1 MTIARFSSLI
11 TLARRLTTLLLGLL
25 VLVLLLMILTLQ
37 TSPSVPVTRTID
49 DVDIR
54 TIEQLIVDNAPEE
67 ISSAGERSLQLDKE
81 ELNLLAA
88 FGLQTIPGL
97 QDMAADVALTSGS
110 ASIDLVVPWQLPGL
124 PLYLNLQ
131 VSVRQRDGTIELYG
145 VRAGHLPIPTAV
157 VHSAILIGQR
167 ILTANYVNYQE
178 FTALQKSVRD
188 VTFEEEAVHVT
199 LDWQPDMLS
208 QVKAQAEQLFLSAD
222 DNDRILRYYT
232 QIAEIV
238 TALPA
243 DTSSISL
250 NDLLFPLFRIAS
262 VRTASGGDAIAENR
276 NLLQALSLYVN
287 ESDVPQLTAELGATP
302 VRRVEVTI
310 QRRVDLA
317 QHLTTSA
324 AITAS
329 AGAGVAGILS
339 NSKET
344 YDARYRSGFSFSD
357 LTANS
362 AGVALGNA
370 ATSNATEAL
379 ILQQRLTHATL
390 ETDYMPPVARDLAG
404 LNEADFSEQYRDRNS
419 QAYLERVAAIDK
431 EIAALPVYSPALSP
445 TNSPAPTG
453 IQ

>member
-1 MTIARFSSLI
+1 MTTARFSSLI
-11 TLARRLTTLLLGLL
+11 TLARRLTALLLGLL
-25 VLVLLLMILTLQ
+25 AFVLLLTILTLQ
-37 TSPSVPVTRTID
+37 LSPSVPVTRTID

-54 TIEQLIVDNAPEE
+54 TIEQLIVDNAPAE
-67 ISSAGERSLQLDKE
+67 ISSVGERRLQLDKE

-97 QDMAADVALTSGS
+97 QDMAADVALTPGS
-110 ASIDLVVPWQLPGL
+110 ASIDLVVPLPLPGL
-124 PLYLNLQ
+124 PLYLNLHARA
-131 VSVRQRDGTIELYG
+131 RQQDGAIELYG
-145 VRAGHLPIPTAV
+145 VRAGHLPIPTLV
-157 VHSAILIGQR
+157 VRSAILMGQR
-167 ILTANYVNYQE
+167 ILAANYVNYQE
-178 FTALQKSVRD
+178 FSALQQSVRD

-199 LDWQPDMLS
+199 LNWQPDMLS
-208 QVKAQAEQLFLSAD
+208 QVKTQAEQLFLSAD
-222 DNDRILRYYT
+222 DNDRILRYYM

-238 TALPA
+238 AALPA
-243 DTSSISL
+243 DSSSISL
-250 NDLLFPLFRIAS
+250 NELLFPLFRIAS
-262 VRTASGGDAIAENR
+262 VRTGSGRDAIAENR

-287 ESDVPQLTAELGATP
+287 EADIRQLAGEAAEFGATP

-324 AITAS
+324 AITAA

-379 ILQQRLTHATL
+379 ALQQRLARATL
-390 ETDYMPPVARDLAG
+390 ETDYMPPVARDLTG

-419 QAYLERVAAIDK
+419 RAYLDRVAAIDK
-431 EIAALPVYSPALSP
+431 EIAALPVYSPTYAPS
-445 TNSPAPTG
+445 PTG

>member
-1 MTIARFSSLI
+1 MTTARFSSLI
-11 TLARRLTTLLLGLL
+11 ILARRLTALLLGLL
-25 VLVLLLMILTLQ
+25 AFALLLTILTLQ
-37 TSPSVPVTRTID
+37 LSPSVPMTRTID

-67 ISSAGERSLQLDKE
+67 ISSAGERRLQLDKE
-81 ELNLLAA
+81 ELNLLAT

-97 QDMAADVALTSGS
+97 QDLTADVALTPGS
-110 ASIDLVVPWQLPGL
+110 ASVDLVVPWRIPGL
-124 PLYLNLQ
+124 PLYLNLHAR
-131 VSVRQRDGTIELYG
+131 VRQQDGALELYG

-157 VHSAILIGQR
+157 VRGAIRIGQR
-167 ILTANYVNYQE
+167 VLEANYVNYQE
-178 FTALQKSVRD
+178 FSALQQSVRD

-199 LDWQPDMLS
+199 LNWQPDMLS

-222 DNDRILRYYT
+222 DNDRILRYYV

-238 TALPA
+238 AALPA
-243 DTSSISL
+243 ETSSISL
-250 NDLLFPLFRIAS
+250 NELLFPLFRIAS
-262 VRTASGGDAIAENR
+262 IRSANGRDAIAENR

-287 ESDVPQLTAELGATP
+287 EADIRQLASEAAELGSTP

-310 QRRVDLA
+310 QRRPDLA

-324 AITAS
+324 AITAA

-370 ATSNATEAL
+370 ATSNAQEAL
-379 ILQQRLTHATL
+379 ALQQKLAHATQ
-390 ETDYMPPVARDLAG
+390 ETDYMPLVARDLTG

-419 QAYLERVAAIDK
+419 QAYLDRVTAIDK
-431 EIAALPVYSPALSP
+431 EIAALPVYSPATSV
-445 TNSPAPTG
+445 APTG
-453 IQ
+453 VQ

>member
-11 TLARRLTTLLLGLL
+11 TLARRLTALLLGLL
-25 VLVLLLMILTLQ
+25 ALVLLLMILTLQ

-67 ISSAGERSLQLDKE
+67 ISSAGERRLQLDKE

-97 QDMAADVALTSGS
+97 QDLAADVALSPGS
-110 ASIDLVVPWQLPGL
+110 ARVDLVVPWQLPGL
-124 PLYLNLQ
+124 PLYLNLHAR
-131 VSVRQRDGTIELYG
+131 VRQRDGAIELYG

-157 VHSAILIGQR
+157 VRSAILMGQR
-167 ILTANYVNYQE
+167 ILAANYVNYQE
-178 FTALQKSVRD
+178 FSALQQSVRD

-208 QVKAQAEQLFLSAD
+208 QVKGQAEQLFLSAD
-222 DNDRILRYYT
+222 DNDRILRYYV

-238 TALPA
+238 AALPA
-243 DTSSISL
+243 DTSSVSL
-250 NDLLFPLFRIAS
+250 NELLFPLFRIAS
-262 VRTASGGDAIAENR
+262 VRSANGRDAIAENR

-287 ESDVPQLTAELGATP
+287 ESDLRQLAGELGGTP

-379 ILQQRLTHATL
+379 ALQQRLAHATL
-390 ETDYMPPVARDLAG
+390 ETDYVPLVARDLTG

-419 QAYLERVAAIDK
+419 QAYLDRVAAIDK
-431 EIAALPVYSPALSP
+431 EIAALPVYLPAHSPTFSPSPA
-445 TNSPAPTG
+445 G

>member
-1 MTIARFSSLI
+1 MTTARFSSLI
-11 TLARRLTTLLLGLL
+11 TLAKRLSALMLGLL
-25 VLVLLLMILTLQ
+25 AFVLFLMILTLQ
-37 TSPSVPVTRTID
+37 FSPSVPVTRTID
-49 DVDIR
+49 DVDVR

-67 ISSAGERSLQLDKE
+67 ISSVDERRLQLDKE
-81 ELNLLAA
+81 ELNLLTA

-97 QDMAADVALTSGS
+97 QNIAADVALTSGS
-110 ASIDLVVPWQLPGL
+110 ASIDLVVPWRLPGL
-124 PLYLNLQ
+124 PLYLNLHAR
-131 VSVRQRDGTIELYG
+131 VRQQDGAIELYG

-157 VHSAILIGQR
+157 VRGAIRIGER
-167 ILTANYVNYQE
+167 LLAANYVNYQE
-178 FTALQKSVRD
+178 FSALQQSVRD
-188 VTFEEEAVHVT
+188 VTFEEEAVQVT
-199 LDWQPDMLS
+199 LNWQPDMLS

-222 DNDRILRYYT
+222 DNERILRYYV
-232 QIAEIV
+232 QITEIV
-238 TALPA
+238 AALPA
-243 DTSSISL
+243 DITSISL
-250 NDLLFPLFRIAS
+250 NELLFPLFRIAS
-262 VRTASGGDAIAENR
+262 VRSANGRDAIAENR

-287 ESDVPQLTAELGATP
+287 ESDIRQLAGEAAELDTTP

-310 QRRVDLA
+310 QRRPDLA

-324 AITAS
+324 AITAA

-370 ATSNATEAL
+370 ATSNAAEAL
-379 ILQQRLTHATL
+379 ALQQRLAHATQ
-390 ETDYMPPVARDLAG
+390 ETDYMPTVARDLTG

-419 QAYLERVAAIDK
+419 QAYLDRVAAIDK
-431 EIAALPVYSPALSP
+431 EIAALPVYAPATSPA
-445 TNSPAPTG
+445 G

>member
-1 MTIARFSSLI
+1 MTTARLSSLI
-11 TLARRLTTLLLGLL
+11 TLARRLSALMLGLL
-25 VLVLLLMILTLQ
+25 AFVLLLMILTLQ
-37 TSPSVPVTRTID
+37 LSPSVPVTRTID
-49 DVDIR
+49 DVDVR

-67 ISSAGERSLQLDKE
+67 ISTAGERRLQLDKE
-81 ELNLLAA
+81 ELNLLTA

-97 QDMAADVALTSGS
+97 QDMAADVALAQGS
-110 ASIDLVVPWQLPGL
+110 VGIDLVVPWQLPGL
-124 PLYLNLQ
+124 PLYLNLHAR
-131 VSVRQRDGTIELYG
+131 VRQRDGAIELYG

-157 VHSAILIGQR
+157 VSGAIRMGQR
-167 ILTANYVNYQE
+167 LLAANYVNYQE
-178 FTALQKSVRD
+178 FSALQKSVRD

-199 LDWQPDMLS
+199 LNWQPDMLS

-222 DNDRILRYYT
+222 DNERILRYYV

-238 TALPA
+238 AALPA
-243 DTSSISL
+243 DTSSVSL
-250 NDLLFPLFRIAS
+250 NELLFPLFRIAS
-262 VRTASGGDAIAENR
+262 IRSANGRDAIAENR

-287 ESDVPQLTAELGATP
+287 DSDIRQLAGEAAAEFDTTA

-310 QRRVDLA
+310 QRRADLA

-324 AITAS
+324 AITAA

-370 ATSNATEAL
+370 ATNNAAEAL
-379 ILQQRLTHATL
+379 TLQQRLAHATQ
-390 ETDYMPPVARDLAG
+390 ETDYMPPVARDLTG

-419 QAYLERVAAIDK
+419 QAYLDRVAAIDK
-431 EIAALPVYSPALSP
+431 EIAARPVYAPANTPSPA
-445 TNSPAPTG
+445 G

>member
-1 MTIARFSSLI
+1 MTKARFSSLI
-11 TLARRLTTLLLGLL
+11 TLARRLTALLIGLLGFALLLT
-25 VLVLLLMILTLQ
+25 ILTLQ
-37 TSPSVPVTRTID
+37 LSPSVPVTRTID

-54 TIEQLIVDNAPEE
+54 TIEQLIVDNAPAE
-67 ISSAGERSLQLDKE
+67 ISSAGERRLQLDKE

-110 ASIDLVVPWQLPGL
+110 VSIDLMVPLHLPGL
-124 PLYLNLQ
+124 PLYLNLHAR
-131 VSVRQRDGTIELYG
+131 VRQQDGAVELYG

-157 VHSAILIGQR
+157 VRSAILMGQR
-167 ILTANYVNYQE
+167 ILAANYVNYQE
-178 FTALQKSVRD
+178 FSALQQSVRD

-199 LDWQPDMLS
+199 LNWQPDMLS

-222 DNDRILRYYT
+222 DNDRILRYYV
-232 QIAEIV
+232 QITEIV
-238 TALPA
+238 AALPA

-250 NDLLFPLFRIAS
+250 NELLFPLFRIAS
-262 VRTASGGDAIAENR
+262 VRSANGRDAIAENR

-287 ESDVPQLTAELGATP
+287 EADIRQLAGEAADLGTNP

-370 ATSNATEAL
+370 ATNDATEAL
-379 ILQQRLTHATL
+379 ALQQRLAHATL
-390 ETDYMPPVARDLAG
+390 ETDYMPPVARDLTG

-419 QAYLERVAAIDK
+419 QAYLDRVAAIDK
-431 EIAALPVYSPALSP
+431 EIAALPVYSQTSI
-445 TNSPAPTG
+445 TSPAG